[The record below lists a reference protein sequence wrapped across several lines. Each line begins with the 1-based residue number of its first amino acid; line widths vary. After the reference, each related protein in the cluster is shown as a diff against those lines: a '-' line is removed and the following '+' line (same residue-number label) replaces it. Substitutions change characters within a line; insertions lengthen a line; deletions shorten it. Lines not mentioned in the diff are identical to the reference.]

1 LIDIKACT
9 REVPL
14 MMDNIRDEI
23 LYLCRREV
31 MLACGEIDTVA
42 LMRDVFTLHGSNQ
55 TILPD
60 EAYLPWT
67 NEKGEQVRSL
77 NMPGYAGGSINMS
90 GTKII
95 NSNPGNIL
103 RGLPRASGM
112 ILLYD
117 TLSTRIL
124 CMMESAYI
132 SSLRT
137 ASVTAFAV
145 DLLGGRAIE
154 SMAIIGAGVL
164 AQAHIELL
172 VKRLPQLRQIRLFD
186 LDGERIEAL
195 QHRVAPIL
203 QGSCVLLHAVST
215 AEEAIRAAQLIVPV
229 TTTTEGYI
237 HFSWLQPGALLVNV
251 SLDDPIPDVVFKA
264 DKILVDDW
272 HLVKDDTR
280 RLLGRMYRAGQITG
294 PDDPPRSSESGAV
307 GMGLVPIRDPTSP
320 TPRRI
325 DAQLGE
331 VVLGKKAGREH
342 ADEIILVNPFGL
354 AIEDVALAS
363 EVYRQACASNMG
375 VFLER

>member
-1 LIDIKACT
+1 
-9 REVPL
+9 
-14 MMDNIRDEI
+14 MMDNSGDDI

-31 MLACGEIDTVA
+31 MVACGEIDTVA

-60 EAYLPWT
+60 EAYLSWT

-77 NMPGYAGGSINMS
+77 NMPGYAGGSINMA

-95 NSNPGNIL
+95 NSNLGNVL

-112 ILLYD
+112 MILYD

-137 ASVTAFAV
+137 ASVTALAV
-145 DLLGGRAIE
+145 DLLGGKAIE
-154 SMAIIGAGVL
+154 CMAIIGAGAL

-172 VKRLPQLRQIRLFD
+172 IKHLPHLRQIRLFD
-186 LDGERIEAL
+186 LSRERAEAL
-195 QHRVAPIL
+195 QHRVAPTL
-203 QGSCVLLHAVST
+203 QGSRVLLHTT
-215 AEEAIRAAQLIVPV
+215 ATAKEAIEAAQLIVPV

-237 HFSWLQPGALLVNV
+237 QFSWLQPGTLLVNV
-251 SLDDPIPDVVFKA
+251 SLDDPMPDVVLEA
-264 DKILVDDW
+264 DKIIVDDW
-272 HLVKDDTR
+272 HLVKNDTR
-280 RLLGRMYRAGQITG
+280 RLLGRMYRAGQVTG
-294 PDDPPRSSESGAV
+294 PDDPPHSSESRA
-307 GMGLVPIRDPTSP
+307 SS
-320 TPRRI
+320 RRI

-354 AIEDVALAS
+354 AIEDVALAT
-363 EVYRQACASNMG
+363 EVYRQARTSNMG
-375 VFLER
+375 VFLVR

>member
-1 LIDIKACT
+1 MNDTNLRSVMQFVRDQLSS

-14 MMDNIRDEI
+14 MIDNSGDDI

-60 EAYLPWT
+60 EAYLSWT

-77 NMPGYAGGSINMS
+77 NMPGYAGGSINMA

-95 NSNPGNIL
+95 NSNPGNVL

-137 ASVTAFAV
+137 ASVTALAV

-154 SMAIIGAGVL
+154 CMAIIGAGAL

-172 VKRLPQLRQIRLFD
+172 IKRLPHLRQIRLFD
-186 LDGERIEAL
+186 LNRERVEAL
-195 QHRVAPIL
+195 QHCVAPTL
-203 QGSCVLLHAVST
+203 QGSRVLLHAAST
-215 AEEAIRAAQLIVPV
+215 AKEAIMAAQLVVPV

-237 HFSWLQPGALLVNV
+237 QFSWLQPGTLLVNV
-251 SLDDPIPDVVFKA
+251 SLDDP
-264 DKILVDDW
+264 
-272 HLVKDDTR
+272 
-280 RLLGRMYRAGQITG
+280 M
-294 PDDPPRSSESGAV
+294 
-307 GMGLVPIRDPTSP
+307 
-320 TPRRI
+320 
-325 DAQLGE
+325 
-331 VVLGKKAGREH
+331 
-342 ADEIILVNPFGL
+342 
-354 AIEDVALAS
+354 
-363 EVYRQACASNMG
+363 
-375 VFLER
+375 